1 MECFRIERTAT
12 RGNNWWVALLFRS
25 DMVHPS
31 QNSLLCSSLHS
42 VYRSFGVSQF
52 IVVLVTHRSILL
64 DFMRCIG
71 MLFASLLPRGNL
83 IKIPMLIDPMDH
95 RYLLGRRPLHP
106 HPFALSIQ

>member
-12 RGNNWWVALLFRS
+12 RGNNWWVALLFLS

-31 QNSLLCSSLHS
+31 QNSLLLFIS

-64 DFMRCIG
+64 DFMRYIG

-83 IKIPMLIDPMDH
+83 IKIPMLIDPMNH